1 MNSHGLCLLLLVVI
15 LPLGVNGQSA
25 SIFRGADASTNKPQ
39 TLLESLVV
47 EPSELGMDAERV
59 IEGLVVNVKQPSR
72 VIANNHE
79 QDYLVTSSEF
89 RNTNLRFASHGMRS
103 WMNVSYKITDENKRV
118 YVFIL
123 EFEDRKQARK
133 YMGLGTAEEGENAE
147 AQKILERKS
156 SISYTLL
163 QGPILLK
170 ATWVEP
176 RTAGIDTLLTA
187 YRAKLLGLPALGKE

>member
-1 MNSHGLCLLLLVVI
+1 MNSHGICLVLLAAI
-15 LPLGVNGQSA
+15 LPLGANGQSA
-25 SIFRGADASTNKPQ
+25 GTFQVATITSNKPQ

-47 EPSELGMDAERV
+47 EPTEMGMDAERV
-59 IEGLVVNVKQPSR
+59 IEGLVVNVKQPTR

-103 WMNVSYKITDENKRV
+103 WMNVSYKISDENKRV

-123 EFEDRKQARK
+123 EFEDREQARK
-133 YMGLGTAEEGENAE
+133 YMGLATAEDGENAE
-147 AQKILERKS
+147 PQKIVERKS

-163 QGPILLK
+163 QGSILLK

-187 YRAKLLGLPALGKE
+187 YRAKLLGLPVLGKE